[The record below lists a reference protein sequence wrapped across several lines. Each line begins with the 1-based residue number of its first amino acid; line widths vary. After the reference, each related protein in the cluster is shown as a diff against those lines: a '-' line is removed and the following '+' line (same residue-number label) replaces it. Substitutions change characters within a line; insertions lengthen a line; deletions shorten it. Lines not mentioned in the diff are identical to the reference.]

1 MTESTT
7 TEELSEERIRDTYEE
22 FLVGGTRVGMI
33 ADPLNE
39 HAWIHSTVTEAV
51 RA

>member
-1 MTESTT
+1 MTETT
-7 TEELSEERIRDTYEE
+7 TAETLEYDQIRDTFEE

-39 HAWIHSTVTEAV
+39 HAWIHSTVTEPI
-51 RA
+51 RH

>member
-7 TEELSEERIRDTYEE
+7 ADGAAEERIRDTYEE
-22 FLVGGTRVGMI
+22 FLVGNTRVGMI

-39 HAWIHSTVTEAV
+39 HAWIHSTETEPI

>member
-1 MTESTT
+1 MTEITT
-7 TEELSEERIRDTYEE
+7 ADELADEQIRDTYEE

-39 HAWIHSTVTEAV
+39 HAWIHSTVTEPI
-51 RA
+51 RY